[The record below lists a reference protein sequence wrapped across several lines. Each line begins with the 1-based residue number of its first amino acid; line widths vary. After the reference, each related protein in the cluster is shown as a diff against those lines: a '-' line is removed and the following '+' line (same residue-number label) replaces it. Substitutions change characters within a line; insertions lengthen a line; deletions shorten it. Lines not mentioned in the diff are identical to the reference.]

1 MSTKPYIIAELSG
14 NHNGDINRAFKI
26 MEAAKDAGADAIKI
40 QTYTADTMT
49 IDCDK
54 PDFMIKDGLWGGHKL
69 YDLYKIAHTPWEWHK
84 DLFKKGRDLGIDI
97 FSSPFDETAVD
108 LLESLDAPR
117 YKIASFE
124 LVHHP
129 LIKYVAQKKKPIIM
143 STGMASVEEITEAV
157 NLALSN
163 GCSDLTVLHCVS
175 EYPAPIE
182 HSNLA
187 TMLDLKK
194 RFPNCKIGLSD
205 HTLGTAVS
213 IAAVAM
219 GATVIEKHFTLDRTQ
234 GGVDYAF
241 SLEPH
246 ELKHLC
252 ETARNVAL
260 AMGTV
265 NYRRSESERGNMVFR
280 RSIYAIKDIAI
291 GEELTSDN
299 IKIIRPGYG
308 AEPKYYETLLG
319 STSRIAYTKGDAV
332 NMVHDR
338 KKVFES
344 SI

>member
-1 MSTKPYIIAELSG
+1 MFMSTKPYIIAEMSG
-14 NHNGDINRAFKI
+14 NHNGDINRAYQI
-26 MEAAKDAGADAIKI
+26 MEAAKNAGADAIKI

-49 IDCDK
+49 IDSDK
-54 PDFMIKDGLWGGHKL
+54 PDFMIKGGLWDGHKL

-84 DLFKKGRDLGIDI
+84 DLFKKGREIGVEV

-108 LLESLDAPR
+108 LLESLGAPR

-157 NLALSN
+157 HVACSN
-163 GCSDLTVLHCVS
+163 GCDDLTLLHCVS

-187 TMLDLKK
+187 TMIDLKE

-205 HTLGTAVS
+205 HTLGTTVS

-219 GATVIEKHFTLDRTQ
+219 GATAIEKHFTLDRTQ
-234 GGVDYAF
+234 GGVDSSF

-252 ETARNVAL
+252 ETARDVVL
-260 AMGTV
+260 AIGTV

-280 RSIYAIKDIAI
+280 RSIYAIKDIAV
-291 GEELTSDN
+291 GEKLTPDN

-308 AEPKYYETLLG
+308 AVPKYYETLIG
-319 STSRIAYTKGDAV
+319 SVSKIAYTKGDAMNV
-332 NMVHDR
+332 VDDN
-338 KKVFES
+338 KK

>member
-1 MSTKPYIIAELSG
+1 MTKPYIIAELSG
-14 NHNGDINRAFKI
+14 NHNGDINRAFQI
-26 MEAAKDAGADAIKI
+26 MEAAKDAGADAMKI
-40 QTYTADTMT
+40 QTYTADTIT

-54 PDFMIKDGLWGGHKL
+54 SDFMIKGGLWAGHKL

-84 DLFKKGRDLGIDI
+84 DLFQKGKELGIDV

-108 LLESLDAPR
+108 LLESLDTPR

-129 LIKYVAQKKKPIIM
+129 LIKYVAQKKKPMIM
-143 STGMASVEEITEAV
+143 STGMASIEEITEAV
-157 NLALSN
+157 NVALSN
-163 GCSDLTVLHCVS
+163 GCDDLTLLHCVS

-187 TMLDLKK
+187 TMLDLKE

-205 HTLGTAVS
+205 HTLGTTVS

-234 GGVDYAF
+234 GGVDSAF

-252 ETARNVAL
+252 ETSRDVAL
-260 AMGTV
+260 SMGQV

-280 RSIYAIKDIAI
+280 RSIYAIKDIAVD
-291 GEELTSDN
+291 EELTPDN

-308 AEPKYYETLLG
+308 AAPKHYESLIG
-319 STSRIAYTKGDAV
+319 STSKVAYTKGDV
-332 NMVHDR
+332 V
-338 KKVFES
+338 KV
-344 SI
+344 